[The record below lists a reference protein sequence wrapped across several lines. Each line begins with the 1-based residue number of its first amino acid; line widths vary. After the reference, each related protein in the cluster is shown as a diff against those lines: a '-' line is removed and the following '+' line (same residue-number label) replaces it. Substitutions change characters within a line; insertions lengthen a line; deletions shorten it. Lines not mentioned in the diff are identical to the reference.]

1 MSNQLGA
8 FLTALQFLTR
18 VRLSGRGDREV
29 SFQASIVYFPLV
41 GLILGLIL
49 AATGLV
55 LNHFVPAVAR
65 AGFLLTLEVFLSG
78 GLHLDGFIDTMD
90 GLLSGRERERV
101 LEIMK
106 DSHVGA
112 HGVTAVITL
121 LLLKFSLLFS
131 LPPARLWLGGLPLSP
146 FLLLMPVLSRWAMVP
161 ALTCFPYARRE
172 GLGSLFGAGQG
183 RRALILATL
192 GTVVL
197 SWLALGYGGLILMA
211 LVALAVWWWC
221 RYLKGVLGGL
231 TGDTYG
237 ALAELTEVLVLAAV
251 VLLRPW
257 LGV

>member
-1 MSNQLGA
+1 MSNQLAA

-18 VRLSGRGDREV
+18 VRLSNRGNREV

-49 AATGLV
+49 AAAGLV
-55 LNHFVPAVAR
+55 LNHFVPAAR
-65 AGFLLTLEVFLSG
+65 AGFLLALGVFLSG

-101 LEIMK
+101 LAIMK

-131 LPPARLWLGGLPLSP
+131 LPPARLWLGDLPLSP
-146 FLLLMPVLSRWAMVP
+146 FLLLMPVLARWAMVP

-172 GLGSLFGAGQG
+172 GLGNLFGAGQG
-183 RRALILATL
+183 RRALILAT
-192 GTVVL
+192 VAAIAL
-197 SWLALGYGGLILMA
+197 SWLALGCGGLILMA
-211 LVALAVWWWC
+211 LVALTAWWWC
-221 RYLKGVLGGL
+221 RRLTVVLGGL

-237 ALAELTEVLVLAAV
+237 ALAELTEVFVLAVV
-251 VLLRPW
+251 VLFRPW